1 MNTNTYI
8 YVILYTKKVDTIIN
22 PKLINSDKD
31 KLSNLILEINSS
43 SIFSLLKEFTIPE
56 TIIIKVKTS
65 SPKPFSIH
73 PNPVLSDPIH
83 SYEKIEKTLT
93 TKISCILSVNIKNK
107 PIEIDK

>member
-1 MNTNTYI
+1 
-8 YVILYTKKVDTIIN
+8 VDIIIN
-22 PKLINSDKD
+22 PKLIKRDKD

-43 SIFSLLKEFTIPE
+43 SIFSLLKEFTNPE
-56 TIIIKVKTS
+56 IIINKVKIS

-93 TKISCILSVNIKNK
+93 TKMSCILSVNNKNNPTGINK
-107 PIEIDK
+107 

>member
-1 MNTNTYI
+1 
-8 YVILYTKKVDTIIN
+8 VDIIIN
-22 PKLINSDKD
+22 PKLIKRDKD

-56 TIIIKVKTS
+56 IIINKVKTS

-73 PNPVLSDPIH
+73 PKPFGSDPNH

-93 TKISCILSVNIKNK
+93 TKMSCILSVNNKNN
-107 PIEIDK
+107 PTGINI

>member
-1 MNTNTYI
+1 M
-8 YVILYTKKVDTIIN
+8 N
-22 PKLINSDKD
+22 PKLIKRDKD

-43 SIFSLLKEFTIPE
+43 SIFSLLKEFTNPE
-56 TIIIKVKTS
+56 IIINKVKIS

-93 TKISCILSVNIKNK
+93 TNTSCILSVNNKNN
-107 PIEIDK
+107 PIGIDR